1 MGSETMRDKALRVV
15 WTLTACTA
23 LALLG
28 DATLYAVLPTSYAAV
43 GVTAMQVGWLL
54 SINRLARI
62 PINLL
67 SGSMC
72 RRWGARWPYI
82 IGVGVG
88 ALSTAGYALAQGFW
102 PLLALRALWGV
113 SWALL
118 VVAANTLVLQVSTAA
133 NRGRNSGIYT
143 PYSFFGG
150 ALGAVLGGVLVDRL
164 GFQPAMGILGALT
177 AVGCLLAL
185 TLPHIPAPE
194 RDEPLPSVAV
204 RPNWASLG
212 DTLRGTD
219 ARVLLA
225 MVTILLHRLF
235 FAGVFYATFGYFLKW
250 RFPQGIGLGAW
261 LLGGATLTSV
271 LLWAKDLVTVSA
283 GPALGHLSDR
293 LNDRPLVL
301 VLGLGAGVAGLLTL
315 AATRGPGPLL
325 LGVALVAIAYGIV
338 PPILIS
344 WLGDLT
350 PPHERSG
357 ILGVFQ
363 AVGDLGSGLGPLFA
377 YRLVQIVDIGVVYV
391 VCALLLAL
399 LAPFILRS
407 RRAHAGVRPSY

>member
-1 MGSETMRDKALRVV
+1 VRDKSLRVI

-67 SGSMC
+67 SGQLC

-82 IGVGVG
+82 AGVCVG
-88 ALSTAGYALAQGFW
+88 ALSTLGYALAQGFW

-118 VVAANTLVLQVSTAA
+118 VVAANTLVLQVSSGA
-133 NRGRNSGIYT
+133 NRGRNNGIYT

-150 ALGAVLGGVLVDRL
+150 SLGAILGGVLVDHL
-164 GFQPAMGILGALT
+164 GFQSAMTILGALT
-177 AVGCLLAL
+177 GAGCLLAL
-185 TLPHIPAPE
+185 SLPHIAAPA
-194 RDEPLPSVAV
+194 RQEPSTAMAA
-204 RPNWASLG
+204 RPNWSSAVLSLRHA
-212 DTLRGTD
+212 DPRI
-219 ARVLLA
+219 LLA
-225 MVTILLHRLF
+225 MATTLLHRLF

-271 LLWAKDLVTVSA
+271 LLWLKDLVTVSV
-283 GPALGHLSDR
+283 GPPLGRLSDR

-315 AATRGPGPLL
+315 AVAHGAALLL
-325 LGVALVAIAYGIV
+325 LGVALVAIAYGIL

-357 ILGVFQ
+357 ILGIFQ
-363 AVGDLGSGLGPLFA
+363 AIGDLGSGLGPLFA
-377 YRLVQIVDIGVVYV
+377 YRLVQAIDIGIVYV
-391 VCALLLAL
+391 VCAALLAL

-407 RRAHAGVRPSY
+407 RRAHAGARPSY